1 MSGWP
6 LYAFQWVLSELRP
19 VGNSE
24 LIARAINAMQ
34 ISRGDFVAV
43 IRLIRPYFH
52 LGETFPQ
59 KDDP

>member
-6 LYAFQWVLSELRP
+6 LYAFQWVPSELRS

-43 IRLIRPYFH
+43 IRLIRPYIH